1 MDMDKKKF
9 PREGLKNQDDG
20 LGQDS
25 TTGDVEGH
33 AKNTEDR
40 LAPHG
45 PGTGGDA
52 FPRRPSSG
60 GELIDENDGEGHA
73 RFAPQMPGTGGDA
86 VPRQPSSGGELID
99 ENDVEGHHIT

>member
-25 TTGDVEGH
+25 TTGDV
-33 AKNTEDR
+33 
-40 LAPHG
+40 
-45 PGTGGDA
+45 
-52 FPRRPSSG
+52 
-60 GELIDENDGEGHA
+60 EGHA